1 MKSRRAQVWSMVSE
15 RERERKL
22 HFERFEGLLNIV
34 LRHPVHL
41 HKYGYF
47 NEDFWQFSIKSPDL
61 FIYL

>member
-47 NEDFWQFSIKSPDL
+47 NEDFCQFSIKSL
-61 FIYL
+61 IYL